1 MPSPSCTVRA
11 GAQRQ
16 SPWAQGQLGI
26 PRLARGADLESCG
39 LIRALDRLLR
49 DVEDGGDRAQ
59 VAKLG
64 NAHCVIETITD
75 LMPCIDDIEMRLR
88 RGQQP
93 GPQLRPGLLP
103 GIL

>member
-1 MPSPSCTVRA
+1 MIRLMTILEVSV
-11 GAQRQ
+11 
-16 SPWAQGQLGI
+16 LGWSTAAI
-26 PRLARGADLESCG
+26 
-39 LIRALDRLLR
+39 
-49 DVEDGGDRAQ
+49 AQ

-93 GPQLRPGLLP
+93 GLQLGPRPAD
-103 GIL
+103 GIV